1 MSAAASLRPPR
12 LERGDLLP
20 RVVGELP
27 GPRSL
32 EASALFAEL
41 EAPGINT
48 LYGGAPNLV
57 WQEALGS
64 CVLDL
69 DGNRFLDFTSG
80 FGVAAVGHRHPRVV
94 AAVREQSKKLVHG
107 LGDAI
112 GHPGRLALAARLRAL
127 APWPAEARTQVYF
140 AVSGADA
147 VEIALKTALLHRPG
161 RSRVAVFE
169 PSYHGLSLGA
179 LAATSRPVF
188 REPFKAH
195 LHRETS
201 RFPFGRPLGSLRHEL
216 ESGLFAAVLV
226 EPAVG
231 REGALFPPAGW
242 LAELAEIC
250 RETGTLLV
258 CDEIFTGF
266 GRCGHIF
273 ASVGEGVVPDLICC
287 GKALGGGL
295 PIAAVLAPAAILAAW
310 ATPGEA
316 LHTGTFVAHPL
327 ACAAALAALS
337 VIEDEGLAERARGLG
352 AEIAPRLRSWLG
364 RGALAAVRGRGLF
377 FGLEFESREPA
388 GRFQA
393 AAWRNGVLL
402 LAGGPEG
409 KVAQL
414 APCLNITGAQL
425 EAALQALERA
435 LLATDRVRP

>member
-1 MSAAASLRPPR
+1 LSQAGSPRPA
-12 LERGDLLP
+12 LLRGDLLP
-20 RVVGELP
+20 AVEGELP
-27 GPRSL
+27 GPRSRA
-32 EASALFAEL
+32 ASKLFAEL

-48 LYGGAPNLV
+48 LYGGEPNLV

-64 CVLDL
+64 CVTDL

-80 FGVAAVGHRHPRVV
+80 FGVAAIGHRHPRVV
-94 AAVREQSKKLVHG
+94 AAIREQSERLVHG

-112 GHPGRLALAARLRAL
+112 GHPGRLALAARLREL
-127 APWPAEARTQVYF
+127 APWPAAARTQVYF

-147 VEIALKTALLHRPG
+147 VEIALKTALLHRRG

-179 LAATSRPVF
+179 LAATSRPAF
-188 REPFKAH
+188 RDPFAAH
-195 LHRETS
+195 LHAELS
-201 RFPFGRPLGSLRHEL
+201 RFPFGRPLGNLRHEL
-216 ESGLFAAVLV
+216 EKGRFAAVMV
-226 EPAVG
+226 EPVVG

-250 RETGTLLV
+250 RATGTLLA

-266 GRCGHIF
+266 GRCGHLF
-273 ASVGEGVVPDLICC
+273 ASAGEGVVPDLLCC

-295 PIAAVLAPAAILAAW
+295 PIAAVLAPAEILAAW

-337 VIEDEGLAERARGLG
+337 VIEEEGLAERAKLLG
-352 AEIAPRLRSWLG
+352 EEIAPRIEGWLEHKE
-364 RGALAAVRGRGLF
+364 LAAVRGRGLF
-377 FGLEFESREPA
+377 FGLEFASRELA
-388 GRFQA
+388 GRFQQ

-414 APCLNITGAQL
+414 SPPLTIARPQL
-425 EAALQALERA
+425 EAALEALELA
-435 LLATDRVRP
+435 LRSTDRVRE

>member
-1 MSAAASLRPPR
+1 M
-12 LERGDLLP
+12 P
-20 RVVGELP
+20 RVAGELP
-27 GPRSL
+27 GPRSR

-80 FGVAAVGHRHPRVV
+80 FGVAAIGHRHPRVV
-94 AAVREQSKKLVHG
+94 AAVREQSRKLVHG

-127 APWPAEARTQVYF
+127 SPWPAEARTQVYF

-147 VEIALKTALLHRPG
+147 VEIALKTALLCRPG

-179 LAATSRPVF
+179 LAATSRPAF
-188 REPFKAH
+188 REPFAAH
-195 LHRETS
+195 LHREAR
-201 RFPFGRPLGSLRHEL
+201 RFPFGQPLGPLRREL
-216 ESGLFAAVLV
+216 ASGQFAAVLV

-242 LAELAEIC
+242 LAELAEGC

-266 GRCGHIF
+266 GRCGHLF
-273 ASVGEGVVPDLICC
+273 AAAGEGALPDLICC

-295 PIAAVLAPAAILAAW
+295 PIAAVLAPADILAAW

-337 VIEDEGLAERARGLG
+337 VIEEEGLVERSRRLG
-352 AEIAPRLRSWLG
+352 EEIAPRLRGWLQHP
-364 RGALAAVRGRGLF
+364 ALAEVRGRGLF
-377 FGLEFESREPA
+377 FGLEFRTRELA
-388 GRFQA
+388 GSFQR
-393 AAWRNGVLL
+393 AAWQNGVLL
-402 LAGGPEG
+402 LAGGPDG

-414 APCLNITGAQL
+414 APCLNITRQQL
-425 EAALQALERA
+425 EAALEALERSLPA
-435 LLATDRVRP
+435 ADRVRE